1 MLYTS
6 SKDALKKTLV
16 GVGKEFQACDYGDL
30 EWSGI
35 LDTLLRMEVAH

>member
-35 LDTLLRMEVAH
+35 LDALIRLEVAH